1 MPLSERRRTARR
13 KRALAYW
20 GVVFGLYL
28 SLWFGAS
35 LAPPYWLHV
44 GMLFVHLSSIIV
56 GLGTAVFLEFNGALW
71 TIGRRTIA
79 DVRHAE
85 RSVSALA
92 WIGIVGLFS
101 SGAFLQPDLEDPL
114 TAVKM
119 IAVLVVAMNGVAMT
133 RLTGELARLPASV
146 PFRSLPRTLQL
157 WCLWSAAVSQ
167 VGWWTAVIIGMV
179 NTALR

>member
-13 KRALAYW
+13 KRAFAYW
-20 GVVFGLYL
+20 GVAFGLYL

-35 LAPPYWLHV
+35 LAPPFWLHV

-56 GLGTAVFLEFNGALW
+56 GLGAAVFLEFNGALW
-71 TIGRRTIA
+71 TVGRRTLA

-92 WIGIVGLFS
+92 WIGIIGLFI
-101 SGAFLQPDLEDPL
+101 SGAFLQPNLEDPF

-146 PFRSLPRTLQL
+146 PFRSIPRRLQL
-157 WCLWSAAVSQ
+157 WCLWSAVVSQ